1 MPSTITLH
9 PSLDVPTL
17 ARIRYP
23 TWLQDLYNKAQLEC
37 PTLDL
42 CGSFCL
48 VALDDDWKA
57 HPTNII
63 TTTDTTTTPPV
74 ITTTIRARPIIA
86 PPKKPPTAAKGDAF
100 ARFVYNMKK
109 FTAWE
114 HSRLALYSA
123 MLTSLGPA
131 TIAALNALYPAG
143 TASLS

>member
-1 MPSTITLH
+1 MPSTITFH

-23 TWLQDLYNKAQLEC
+23 AWLQDLYNKAQLEC

-48 VALDDDWKA
+48 VALDDDWNA

-74 ITTTIRARPIIA
+74 TTTTIRARPIIR
-86 PPKKPPTAAKGDAF
+86 PPKKPATTAKGDAF
-100 ARFVYNMKK
+100 ARFVYDMKE

-114 HSRLALYSA
+114 H
-123 MLTSLGPA
+123 
-131 TIAALNALYPAG
+131 
-143 TASLS
+143 